1 MRPPGPLAARVGP
14 PAVECPGTGLHGY
27 LVPANISDTAAN
39 SWDADAKRV
48 GIALP
53 EGPTTDGSAAAAGG
67 DGAGMPYGGMAG
79 KHHRTGKKR
88 RIGEGGGRAL
98 GGRKVTGRKGIG
110 RPSVLGAAKNAW
122 AGTVKG
128 GARNTIA
135 VSMDGMPRRAGR
147 GGYCGQDIVEHGTAA
162 KGGGGTRIT
171 LAGPKKKTPAG
182 AGGARR
188 GLSWRFSAMAGA
200 LAWP

>member
-1 MRPPGPLAARVGP
+1 MRPPGPLAVKIGL
-14 PAVECPGTGLHGY
+14 PAVECLGTGLHGG
-27 LVPANISDTAAN
+27 LVPAASDMAAN
-39 SWDADAKRV
+39 SWDADAKSIE
-48 GIALP
+48 IALL
-53 EGPTTDGSAAAAGG
+53 EGPTADGSAVIAGG
-67 DGAGMPYGGMAG
+67 GGAGMSCGDMAA
-79 KHHRTGKKR
+79 KHLRTGRKR

-110 RPSVLGAAKNAW
+110 RPSVLGAANNAW
-122 AGTVKG
+122 AGTAKG

-171 LAGPKKKTPAG
+171 LAGPKRKTPAG
-182 AGGARR
+182 AGGAGRC
-188 GLSWRFSAMAGA
+188 LSRRFSAMAGA